1 MDKYPNQIEAF
12 LAEARAADQPG
23 PNDRARIHRS
33 FGETL
38 SRQGWNP
45 PGAPVPEGGTQTA
58 PATLAPAATLG
69 GRIGVT
75 LISLGALV
83 GAAIIF
89 GPSRPAPEQGS
100 VAASPVSNAVVPT
113 PSPLQAVGPSPE
125 ALGATTDGAR
135 SRHAS
140 DMAAPRAI
148 PRTRAARVSA
158 SAAHGLSEEIALIAA
173 ARSELEDGKPEAALA
188 ILSTH
193 AHRFARGAL
202 RNERLGL
209 RVLSLCELG
218 RATEAA
224 EARDRFLRT
233 GGGSV
238 LAAQV
243 RAACPA
249 SPARRIP

>member
-1 MDKYPNQIEAF
+1 MNKYPSEVEAF
-12 LAEARAADQPG
+12 LAEVRAADQPG

-38 SRQGWNP
+38 SRHGWNP
-45 PGAPVPEGGTQTA
+45 PGPPVPEGAAQTA
-58 PATLAPAATLG
+58 PAAAAPAATLG

-75 LISLGALV
+75 LISAGALV
-83 GAAIIF
+83 SAAIIF
-89 GPSRPAPEQGS
+89 GPSRPAHEQ
-100 VAASPVSNAVVPT
+100 AKAMASPVSNAVVPM

-135 SRHAS
+135 LRHAS
-140 DMAAPRAI
+140 DTAPPRAV
-148 PRTRAARVSA
+148 PRTRAAHVTVSA
-158 SAAHGLSEEIALIAA
+158 ARGLSEEIALIAA
-173 ARSELEDGKPEAALA
+173 AHSELEDGKPEAALA
-188 ILSTH
+188 TLSTH

-218 RATEAA
+218 RTAEAA
-224 EARDRFLRT
+224 ETRDRFLRT
-233 GGGSV
+233 AGGSV

-249 SPARRIP
+249 SPARRTP